1 MNFTF
6 SIITGGNTD
15 NFISKIVVS
24 IEEQEISNYEIIIV
38 DNYTYIYTF
47 KHL

>member
-6 SIITGGNTD
+6 SIITDGNTD

-38 DNYTYIYTF
+38 DNYTYIY
-47 KHL
+47 L